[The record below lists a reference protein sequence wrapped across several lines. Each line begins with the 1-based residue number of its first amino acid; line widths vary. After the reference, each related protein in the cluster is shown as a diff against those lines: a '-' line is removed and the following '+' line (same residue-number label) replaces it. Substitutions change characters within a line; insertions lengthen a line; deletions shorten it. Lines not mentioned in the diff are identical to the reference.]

1 MPNYFS
7 CNMRVY
13 FEDTDGFGV
22 VHHANY
28 LKFMERARLNWLL
41 KLGYRLDELSRQNV
55 LFVVQ
60 KAELQFLMA
69 VRCYDEIEIL
79 TRVVKSRRVAKV
91 YEQIIRSAKDSEIIY
106 CKGYI
111 HVVCVNEKLRPR
123 PMPQELLEMMQ

>member
-1 MPNYFS
+1 MPDYFS
-7 CNMRVY
+7 CNMRVH

-41 KLGYRLDELSRQNV
+41 KLGYRLDELSRQGI

-60 KAELQFLMA
+60 KAELQFLRA
-69 VRCYDEIEIL
+69 ARCYDEIEIL
-79 TRVVKSRRVAKV
+79 TRVVKTRRVAKV

-106 CKGYI
+106 CQGYI

-123 PMPQELLEMMQ
+123 LMPQELLEMMR